1 MRDLSNNRNQTT
13 NAMKNIFTTFLFLI
27 SFSFLSA
34 QISEQE
40 KSMSVGVYNSL
51 TLELPDTEKKF
62 AENIWKKYMK
72 QFNGKTRRNKK
83 AKEYFTENGSIA
95 GIGTANMYSHL
106 SGSKTDTE
114 VTIWI
119 DLGDE
124 YLNSYTHSDQYT
136 EAEKMLMRFG
146 LEVTREKIR
155 IELEAEEKQLSKL
168 NKNLKKL
175 ERSNDNYHRDIRVAE
190 EKIRKAEQNI
200 IENEMSQEE
209 TRASIEQQKAAVEA
223 VKKRLSDI

>member
-1 MRDLSNNRNQTT
+1 
-13 NAMKNIFTTFLFLI
+13 MKNILTSLLFLI

-62 AENIWKKYMK
+62 AENIWKKYTK
-72 QFNGKTRRNKK
+72 QFKGKTRKNKK
-83 AKEYFTENGSIA
+83 AKEYFTENGSMA
-95 GIGTANMYSHL
+95 GIGNVNMYSHL
-106 SGSKTDTE
+106 SGSKTDTKL
-114 VTIWI
+114 TIWI

-124 YLNSYTHSDQYT
+124 YLNSYTHADQYM
-136 EAEKMLMRFG
+136 EAEKMLMRYA

-155 IELEAEEKQLSKL
+155 IELEDEEKQLSKL
-168 NKNLKKL
+168 NKKLKKL

-190 EKIRKAEQNI
+190 EKIKKAEQSI
-200 IENEMSQEE
+200 IENEVSQEE
-209 TRASIEQQKAAVEA
+209 TRSSIEQQKAAVEA